1 MRRTVRSALG
11 CGGVVSILAVGTAF
25 AADGGRP
32 LSTTLSGSEE
42 CTAAGVCGVGDPDGS
57 GFAELRLNPGQEQV
71 CFTLEVANIPLP
83 AGAAGAHIHAAP
95 SGTNGPIVVPLLAP
109 GQPDAATES
118 GCVDADRE
126 LILDIMLNPEHYYVN
141 VHTFEHPPGAIRG
154 QLGD

>member
-1 MRRTVRSALG
+1 M
-11 CGGVVSILAVGTAF
+11 
-25 AADGGRP
+25 
-32 LSTTLSGSEE
+32 
-42 CTAAGVCGVGDPDGS
+42 
-57 GFAELRLNPGQEQV
+57 
-71 CFTLEVANIPLP
+71 
-83 AGAAGAHIHAAP
+83 
-95 SGTNGPIVVPLLAP
+95 VPLLAP